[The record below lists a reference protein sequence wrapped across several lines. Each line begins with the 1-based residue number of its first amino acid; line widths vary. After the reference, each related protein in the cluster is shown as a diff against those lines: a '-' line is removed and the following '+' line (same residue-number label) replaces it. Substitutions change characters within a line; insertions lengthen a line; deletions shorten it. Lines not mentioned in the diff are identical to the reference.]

1 MNINY
6 WQYNMNIH
14 IASTNMLNIRIFDFD
29 FPRCLLFFSPVH
41 PWLAGH

>member
-1 MNINY
+1 MIG
-6 WQYNMNIH
+6 NMNIVTN
-14 IASTNMLNIRIFDFD
+14 IEFNMLNIRIFDFD